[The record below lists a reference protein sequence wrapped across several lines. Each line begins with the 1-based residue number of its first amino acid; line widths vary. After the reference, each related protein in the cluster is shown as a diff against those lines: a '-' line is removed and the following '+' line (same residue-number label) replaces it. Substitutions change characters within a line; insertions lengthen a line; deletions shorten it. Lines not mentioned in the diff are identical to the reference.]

1 MLLIEQNVFIA
12 QTINLILLIAIMYY
26 FLQKPVRKIIDE
38 RTAEIEGQI
47 KSAEENQRVAEE
59 LRAELEK
66 QLSESK
72 QQARAILDDAAKKA
86 EAVQNEIIKEAQR
99 EAQAIIANAK
109 EAAQREREKAWTELK
124 AEVGDLSLLLA
135 SRVIGETL
143 ESKKHQHL
151 IDQTLSQLES
161 LKSEQ
166 IQ

>member
-12 QTINLILLIAIMYY
+12 QTINFILLIAIMYY

-59 LRAELEK
+59 LAELEK